1 MEQEA
6 VHFGEY
12 SIIKSAFHK
21 NERPININ
29 EAYIKRIKPS
39 DKKSV
44 GKDSFKYFIGHW
56 HESNASPSPLYIKL
70 PQMDAYTKY
79 FDKNNK

>member
-1 MEQEA
+1 MEPEA

-44 GKDSFKYFIGHW
+44 GKDSFKYFIGH
-56 HESNASPSPLYIKL
+56 
-70 PQMDAYTKY
+70 
-79 FDKNNK
+79 

>member
-6 VHFGEY
+6 VHFEEY

-44 GKDSFKYFIGHW
+44 GKDSFKYFIGH
-56 HESNASPSPLYIKL
+56 
-70 PQMDAYTKY
+70 
-79 FDKNNK
+79 